1 MKKLLKI
8 LGAFCILIVILNF
21 VFPLQLEIDYS
32 KIVYDRNGEVLAT
45 FLNKED
51 KWRFESELGE
61 ISQNLIDAVLE
72 KEDKYFYYHPGFNP
86 VSIARAVVQNT
97 INGEVVSGAS
107 TITMQVA
114 RLLAPK
120 ERTIWNKIR
129 ELFTALQL
137 EVYYSKNEILEL
149 YLNLIPFGS
158 NIEGVK
164 AVSIFYLNKLPKSL
178 SLSESIAL
186 SLIPNNPNYFKIGK
200 YNGRINNKKNSQIK
214 YYLENK
220 TFPNNL
226 LYDALNEVFHS
237 ERIDRPNLAL
247 HFSTRIISNNRNRT
261 NINSTIDLNTQSKI
275 ETITK
280 SYIKGLNSLGIYNA
294 SVIVADNITGE
305 VIAYLGSNDFYDN
318 QHEGQVDGIKSIRS
332 PGSTLKPIVY
342 LLAMDK
348 GIATPKTILHD
359 IPLQYGNYSP
369 QNFDQNFRGLIS
381 AEHALAQSLNV
392 PAVYLLNEV
401 GIDNFIQKLIELD
414 FESIS
419 KNNTELGLSTVLG
432 GCGVSLE
439 ELTRLYMTLAN
450 NGEMRPIVFLKDS
463 IKSESKIIFNKE
475 ATMIT
480 KELLTKLQR
489 PDYPTNYQSA
499 IRLPRISWKTGTSY
513 GRKDA
518 WSIGFTDRYTVG
530 VWAGNFDNKSVAS
543 LTGASVATP
552 LLFEIFN
559 LLQPYNSQYYL
570 DSTLPKRKVCT
581 VSGLVPNQHCTELIS
596 DYYIPFKSSNIKC
609 NHIKEVYV
617 TIDEKTEYCTD
628 CLPPTGFK
636 TILVENTDPILIDYY
651 NDNNIIF
658 KNPIKH
664 NNKCARLNSNYP
676 PKIISPLVNQTY
688 FIDPKSD
695 KILLSAVISQHAEEC
710 SWFINDE
717 YFRTCKTDEQVY
729 YVPKQQGPVKVS
741 CTDNLGN
748 TSTMKF
754 TLEFY

>member
-8 LGAFCILIVILNF
+8 FGAFCILIVILNF
-21 VFPLQLEIDYS
+21 VFPLHLELDYS

-51 KWRFESELGE
+51 KWRFESDLSEV
-61 ISQNLIDAVLE
+61 SQNLIDAVLE
-72 KEDKYFYYHPGFNP
+72 KEDKYFYYHLGFNP
-86 VSIARAVVQNT
+86 ISIGRALVQNIT
-97 INGEVVSGAS
+97 QGEVVSGAS

-114 RLLAPK
+114 RLIAPK
-120 ERTIWNKIR
+120 DRTIWNKIK

-137 EVYYSKNEILEL
+137 EVYYSKDEILEL
-149 YLNLIPFGS
+149 YLNLVPFGS

-164 AVSIFYLNKLPKSL
+164 AVSIFYLNKLPVSL

-186 SLIPNNPNYFKIGK
+186 SLIPNNPNHFKIGK
-200 YNGRINNKKNSQIK
+200 YNDRINEKKNIQIK
-214 YYLENK
+214 KYMESEA
-220 TFPNNL
+220 FPKNL
-226 LYDALNEVFHS
+226 LDDALSEKFHS
-237 ERIDRPNLAL
+237 KRVKRPNLAL
-247 HFSTRIISNNRNRT
+247 HFATRIISNNRDRT
-261 NINSTIDLNTQSKI
+261 NIKSTIDLNTQSKI

-294 SVIVADNITGE
+294 SVLVTDNLTGE
-305 VIAYLGSNDFYDN
+305 VISYLGSNDFYDN
-318 QHEGQVDGIKSIRS
+318 LHEGQVDGIKSIRS

-342 LLAMDK
+342 LLAMEK
-348 GIATPKTILHD
+348 GVVTPKTILHD
-359 IPLQYGNYSP
+359 IPFQYGNYSP
-369 QNFDQNFRGLIS
+369 QNFDQNYRGQIS

-401 GIDNFIQKLIELD
+401 GIDEFVKKLIELD

-419 KNNTELGLSTVLG
+419 KNKTKLGLSTVLG

-450 NGEMRPIVFLKDS
+450 KGKMKPIVLLKDS
-463 IKSESKIIFNKE
+463 ISSSPREVFSKE
-475 ATMIT
+475 ATTIT

-543 LTGASVATP
+543 LTGASIATP
-552 LLFEIFN
+552 LLFEVFN
-559 LLQPYNSQYYL
+559 LLEPYSSQNNA
-570 DSTLPKRKVCT
+570 DSTLPTRKVCT
-581 VSGLVPNQHCTELIS
+581 VSGLIPNQHCTELVS
-596 DYYIPFKSSNIKC
+596 DYYIPFKSSNTKC
-609 NHIKEVYV
+609 SHIKEIYV
-617 TIDEKTEYCTD
+617 SKDEKTEFCTD
-628 CLPPTGFK
+628 CLPHSGYK
-636 TILVENTDPILIDYY
+636 TMLVEYTDPLLIDYY
-651 NDNNIIF
+651 KENNIIF
-658 KNPIKH
+658 KEPTKH
-664 NNKCARLNSNYP
+664 NNTCERLNNNYP
-676 PKIISPLVNQTY
+676 PKITSPLVNQTY

-695 KILLSAVISQHAEEC
+695 KVLLSAVISQQAKEC

-717 YFRTCKTDEQVY
+717 FFRTCKTDENVY
-729 YVPKQQGPVKVS
+729 YVPKRQGPVKVS

-748 TSTMKF
+748 TSIMKF
-754 TLEFY
+754 TVEYY